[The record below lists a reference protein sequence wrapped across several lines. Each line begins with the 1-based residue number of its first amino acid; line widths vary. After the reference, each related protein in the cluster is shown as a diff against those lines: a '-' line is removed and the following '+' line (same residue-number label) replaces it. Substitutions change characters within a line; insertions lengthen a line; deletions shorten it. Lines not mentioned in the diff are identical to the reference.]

1 MAIRELTC
9 VLHVHSLHSDG
20 TGTITEIAAAAGVAG
35 ADVVIVTDHDRMSG
49 AVDAGWHDGVLVA
62 VGVEVSPSH
71 GSHVLALG
79 VPRPIRHGGR
89 TLTQVVDAVHAS
101 APGAVAF
108 AAHPFSRGGWVLGRA
123 GRPAPFGDLR
133 VDVDGIEVWSLVTDT
148 LEYLRSPWRLL
159 RLGRDPDAVLADPP
173 AANLAAWDAIG
184 ATRRLPAVAG
194 LDAHQYG
201 VRRHGRVR
209 LRTMSY
215 ARSFALLRTHALVD
229 VEGDD
234 PATVSAAVY
243 AAFAA
248 GRSFIARDSL
258 ADATGFRFGT
268 ADGTAAMGDEV
279 AFGAVAAGAQTP
291 RSGSVQLL
299 ATAPRE
305 AELRLWRD
313 GELVARAVSAREL
326 RAVADGPGVYRV
338 SGHLEHRGRT
348 RTWILGNPLYL
359 RGQRPPRTNV
369 HYAGAVAR
377 PSC

>member
-20 TGTITEIAAAAGVAG
+20 TGTIAEIATAAGVAG

-49 AVDAGWHDGVLVA
+49 AVHAGWHDGVLVA

-133 VDVDGIEVWSLVTDT
+133 VDIDGIEVWSLVTDT
-148 LEYLRSPWRLL
+148 LEHLHSPRRLL
-159 RLGRDPDAVLADPP
+159 RLGRDPDAVLTDPP
-173 AANLAAWDAIG
+173 AANLAAWDALG

-201 VRRHGRVR
+201 MRRGGRVPV
-209 LRTMSY
+209 RTMSY
-215 ARSFALLRTHALVD
+215 ARSFALLRTHALID

-234 PATVSAAVY
+234 PEAVTAAVY

-248 GRSFIARDSL
+248 GRCFIARDSL
-258 ADATGFRFGT
+258 ADATGFRFGS
-268 ADGTAAMGDEV
+268 ADGAAAMGEEV
-279 AFGAVAAGAQTP
+279 AFAALAGSGAAAPSGPAPATEAGSLSGQVELVA
-291 RSGSVQLL
+291 S
-299 ATAPRE
+299 APRE

-313 GELVARAVSAREL
+313 GAVVARAACAREL

-338 SGHLEHRGRT
+338 SAHLTHGGVS
-348 RTWILGNPLYL
+348 RTWILSNPLYL
-359 RGQRPPRTNV
+359 RG
-369 HYAGAVAR
+369 
-377 PSC
+377 